1 MEPNSTC
8 GPLMISRSALG
19 ISVVGKSTRGHLSDL
34 ISFCPKASVQSCSAI
49 MCADNLEACKKKQS
63 GYMILPVGK
72 GSMASNMKIQGLQ
85 YTVFILRVKNIETIC
100 HDWQKWADLL
110 PVSTEL
116 PVRGAN
122 LWRSSSDCIETKV
135 ELSLQASKSQDCRCQ
150 SDPNTRK
157 GLMTALTAI
166 F

>member
-1 MEPNSTC
+1 MQPTDDIKKC
-8 GPLMISRSALG
+8 SRYFSG
-19 ISVVGKSTRGHLSDL
+19 GKKHEGTSQWLNFLLTE
-34 ISFCPKASVQSCSAI
+34 ASVQSCSAI
-49 MCADNLEACKKKQS
+49 MCADNLEAFKKKQS

-85 YTVFILRVKNIETIC
+85 YTIFILKVKNIETIC
-100 HDWQKWADLL
+100 HDWQKWAGLL
-110 PVSTEL
+110 PVPTEL